1 MVVGMMMLVSGLVS
15 HLLYRDYLNFFNHST
30 VNIPVLLFF
39 LGAITCTLAML
50 GLGGVCLNSLPLLTA
65 SISLILLL
73 VTVEV
78 VAGLLS
84 YYYLDTLAVF
94 LHHQLLE
101 GLKVFNHPEY
111 RGVT

>member
-1 MVVGMMMLVSGLVS
+1 M
-15 HLLYRDYLNFFNHST
+15 
-30 VNIPVLLFF
+30 
-39 LGAITCTLAML
+39 ITCTLAML

-78 VAGLLS
+78 VAGLSS

-101 GLKVFNHPEY
+101 GLKVFNHQEF
-111 RGVT
+111 RGVTETWNVAQHEVSGHRDNSSFGKKT